1 MHRLL
6 TEYSWQYTL
15 RLSIISISEKIKMYK
30 KLQDDERGVG
40 HLLMI
45 IVAVLVL
52 AAIGVVGWKVASNK
66 SSNPSSNLSS
76 ADKAVSKAKQS
87 SCMTAY
93 HDSKLCSFA
102 AFSTSFNKT
111 AYTAT
116 LKATQQGDT
125 GSTFTIK
132 SDGKGNTELVS
143 TGSGQQ
149 IDAITLNG
157 TSYIQSNG
165 TGSWIAYPSGTSTP
179 TLDPTTGMDIGV
191 GSSGLAYKYLGKE
204 ACGSLTCYKY
214 QVASSLTP
222 GTTQYVWFDN
232 NSYKLREWS
241 YTDESG
247 NLTDM
252 VVNYSSVNI
261 TMPSPVESLTQSLG
275 Q

>member
-1 MHRLL
+1 
-6 TEYSWQYTL
+6 
-15 RLSIISISEKIKMYK
+15 MYK

-76 ADKAVSKAKQS
+76 ADKALSKAKQS

-93 HDSKLCSFA
+93 NDSKLCSFA
-102 AFSTSFNKT
+102 AFSTAFNKT

-116 LKATQQGDT
+116 LKATQQGGT
-125 GSTFTIK
+125 SSTFTIK

-165 TGSWIAYPSGTSTP
+165 TGSWIAYPSGTSAP

-241 YTDESG
+241 YTDGSG
-247 NLTDM
+247 NSTDM
-252 VVNYSSVNI
+252 AVNYSSVNI